1 MTFVSKK
8 YQIYGCSFEYFSL
21 LFPQWLKDT
30 SARQSD
36 LLASEKRKK
45 NKGNVYL
52 NGIIN
57 QRHK

>member
-45 NKGNVYL
+45 IKEMFTSTE
-52 NGIIN
+52 
-57 QRHK
+57 